1 MAAHETESRSSGV
14 ADASAYR
21 NRHAIVGV
29 GSDLVDAKAAART
42 GYAGPIGPDYN
53 ILTWEDGEWK

>member
-1 MAAHETESRSSGV
+1 MA
-14 ADASAYR
+14 AYR